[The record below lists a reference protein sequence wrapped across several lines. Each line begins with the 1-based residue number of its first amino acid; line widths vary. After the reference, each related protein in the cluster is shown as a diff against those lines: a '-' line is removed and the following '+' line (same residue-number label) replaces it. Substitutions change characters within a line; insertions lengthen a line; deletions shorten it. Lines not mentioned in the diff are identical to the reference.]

1 MADWYGKYDI
11 FIGVNGTGKTT
22 IIKKLIAP
30 YSRVLIVPSSVYDVP
45 ESWAG
50 YNTIKPQLRTYND
63 PKTGKGRKVWHVP
76 GLASLRTKTV
86 LDLSQM
92 KSKNDLQ
99 EVMDSIT
106 SNLGDGFDNGYLV
119 IDDTKNYVASGGD
132 LPHLFKQLLISRRQR
147 KLHLAFA
154 YHSIPQVNPE
164 LLTYGPRFFLF
175 RTDRVPTQE
184 VLAKFNDPAAF
195 EALRQHVNA
204 EAKRNPHYYQ
214 PFDGKTLE

>member
-30 YSRVLIVPSSVYDVP
+30 YNRVLIVPSSVYDVK

-50 YNTIKPQLRTYND
+50 YNTIRPKIRSLKD
-63 PKTGKGRKVWHVP
+63 AKTGKERKVWYVP
-76 GLASLRTKTV
+76 GLPSIRSKTV

-92 KSKNDLQ
+92 TTKQDLQ

-106 SNLGDGFDNGYLV
+106 SNMGDGFSNGYLV

-132 LPHLFKQLLISRRQR
+132 LPHMFKQLLISRRQR
-147 KLHLAFA
+147 RVHLAFA
-154 YHSIPQVNPE
+154 YHSIPQINPE

-175 RTDRVPTQE
+175 RTDRVPSQE
-184 VLAKFNDPAAF
+184 VLSKFNNPELF
-195 EALRQHVNA
+195 EALRQHVN
-204 EAKRNPHYYQ
+204 EQAKIKPHYYQ
-214 PFDGKTLE
+214 PFDGKMQE